1 MKYPKVNPKQSFPE
15 LEKEMIKFWREN
27 DTFKKSIENRN
38 DSPEYTFYDGP
49 PFATGTPH
57 YGHILAGTIKDV
69 IPRYQTMN
77 GHKVTRVFGW
87 DCHGL
92 PIENIVEKKLN
103 ISGKSDIEDKVWVFE
118 FNESCRSN
126 VLTYTEDW
134 KKTVERMWRWVD
146 MENSYKTMDKEFM
159 ESVWWTF
166 KSIYDKGLI
175 YEGNRVVP
183 YCPRC
188 TTPLSNFEVNQGYK
202 DKQDKTVTVKFRVIS
217 KDTINRVSTGTKWKY
232 ILAWTTT
239 PWTLRANLGLAV
251 GKDIM
256 YSEILDKKTGETYVL
271 ATDRLKSYYKTEEDY
286 QIIREYKGACLE
298 GIKYEPIF
306 DDFDLQLNEM
316 WANLGTTIKLGK
328 NAYSVVIGHHV
339 TTESGTGIVHIAPA
353 YWEDDNVIWE
363 KSELWFVSHIDDSG
377 KTCNLLEHN
386 GEFVF
391 DFNDGEIT
399 RLKDAGKI
407 VAISTIDHSYPHCR
421 RCDTPLIYRAIPAW
435 YVAVEKLKEKM
446 IANNAKINWVP
457 GAIKEWRFGK
467 WLENARDWNIS
478 RNRYWGSAI
487 PVWQNADK
495 TEEVCVGSIAEL
507 YELNKDFGQIEQRW
521 DKYFYK
527 EENIEIDLHKHF
539 VDKILVKNPKT
550 WNTLKRIPEVL
561 DCWFESGSMPY
572 ASKHYPFD
580 NAENFK
586 FPAEF
591 IAEWLDQTR
600 GWFYTLLIIWTAL
613 FDNTPFLNVIVNW
626 IVLAE
631 DGQKMSKSKKNYP
644 DPEIIFD
651 KYWADAMR
659 FYLMNSPVVEAQ
671 DLRFSEAWVEEVVK
685 KVILPLWNTYYF
697 FTTYANI
704 DGFTAKEW
712 NIYYVRH
719 GQTDN
724 NKNWIVNGW
733 DDDIDLNNTGIKQA
747 HKLGSMIANSH
758 VKFDKIVCS
767 PMIRAK
773 NTAEI
778 IKSYFDYDVEL
789 IVDEAFREQYYGE
802 FKWMTHAEIR
812 EKYNCKSNSE
822 LTRTYRNNK
831 EEPLEKFEKRI
842 NDGFKNIET
851 KYEWKNVLL
860 VSHGWV
866 FRPINKY
873 INNLSDDDAYYNV
886 SGAKNSRMYKL
897 PNYERHNKLDKWIIS
912 ELNKLT
918 KEVKTGFNNYKL
930 VDATRPI
937 QAFMD
942 NLTNWYIR
950 RSRKRFW
957 KSEND
962 NDKIEAYNTLH
973 EVLVELSKV
982 IAPFM
987 PFVSEYIYKSL
998 TGHESVHLD
1007 NYPESIPGFI
1017 YENLNKEME
1026 LTQKIVNLGLAFR
1039 ANRKLR
1045 VRQPLSSITIW
1056 EKLDDYYLEI
1066 IKEELNVKEVIVLA
1080 DASKIAR
1087 KIAKPNA
1094 KLLGPKYGKDVQT
1107 IIMQAKSGNFEEL
1120 ENWDI
1125 KVWEFLVLEWEYE
1138 VAYEKADDNLDIE
1151 AWFGMA
1157 IAMDSVVTEELKL
1170 EWFARDIVRQ
1180 VQEARKEA
1188 QFEVSDRIE
1197 ISITSSDSILNDV
1210 MSKYSDY
1217 IETETLSSIVPKL
1230 ETVNLEKEVEIDEL
1244 KFELK
1249 LKK

>member
-1 MKYPKVNPKQSFPE
+1 MTYNKVNPKQSFPE
-15 LEKEMIKFWREN
+15 LEKEVMKFWKEN

-69 IPRYQTMN
+69 IPRYQTMT
-77 GHKVTRVFGW
+77 GHKVQRVFGW

-103 ISGKSDIEDKVWVFE
+103 ISGKSDIEDKVGVFE

-134 KKTVERMWRWVD
+134 KKTVERMGRWVD

-202 DKQDKTVTVKFRVIS
+202 DKQDKTLTVKFKVL
-217 KDTINRVSTGTKWKY
+217 NNANKY

-316 WANLGTTIKLGK
+316 GASLGTTIKLGK

-339 TTESGTGIVHIAPA
+339 TTESGTGVVHIAPA
-353 YWEDDNVIWE
+353 YGEDDNIIGE
-363 KSELWFVSHIDDSG
+363 KSELGFVSHIDDSG

-391 DFNDGEIT
+391 DFNDAEIT

-446 IANNAKINWVP
+446 IANNQKINWVP
-457 GAIKEWRFGK
+457 GAIKEGRFGK

-487 PVWQNADK
+487 PVWQNEAK

-507 YELNKDFGQIEQRW
+507 YELNKDFGQIEQRG

-539 VDKILVKNPKT
+539 VDKILVKNPAT
-550 WNTLKRIPEVL
+550 GNTLKRIPEVL

-591 IAEWLDQTR
+591 IAEGLDQTR
-600 GWFYTLLIIWTAL
+600 GWFYTLLIIGTAL
-613 FDNTPFLNVIVNW
+613 FDNTPFLNVIVNG

-651 KYWADAMR
+651 KYGADAMR

-671 DLRFSEAWVEEVVK
+671 DLRFSESGVEEVVK

-704 DGFTAKEW
+704 DGFTAKEG

-719 GQTDN
+719 GETDN
-724 NKNWIVNGW
+724 NKNHVVNGG
-733 DDDIDLNNTGIKQA
+733 DDDIDLNNNGIKQA
-747 HKLGSMIANSH
+747 HHLGSMLASSH
-758 VKFDKIVCS
+758 VKFDYIVSS
-767 PMIRAK
+767 PMARAK
-773 NTAEI
+773 NTATI
-778 IKSYFDYDVEL
+778 IKSYLGYNIE
-789 IVDEAFREQYYGE
+789 IIEDEAFREQSYGE
-802 FKWMTHAEIR
+802 FKGMSHTEII
-812 EKYNCKSNSE
+812 EKYKCKTPGDIS
-822 LTRTYRNNK
+822 RVYRNNSV
-831 EEPLEKFEKRI
+831 EPLAKFEKRVV
-842 NDGFKNIET
+842 DGYKKLEENHAGKNI
-851 KYEWKNVLL
+851 LL
-860 VSHGWV
+860 VSHGGV

-873 INNLSDDDAYYNV
+873 ISNLSDDEAYYQV
-886 SGAKNSRMYKL
+886 AGAKNSKLYKL
-897 PNYERHNKLDKWIIS
+897 PNYERNNKLDRWIIS

-918 KEVKTGFNNYKL
+918 KDVKAGFDEYKL

-937 QAFMD
+937 QAFME

-987 PFVSEYIYKSL
+987 PFVSEHIYKSL
-998 TGHESVHLD
+998 TGHESVHLE
-1007 NYPESIPGFI
+1007 NYPSRVPGFI
-1017 YENLNKEME
+1017 FENLNKEME

-1045 VRQPLSSITIW
+1045 VRQPLSSITIG
-1056 EKLDDYYLEI
+1056 EKLDDYYAEI
-1066 IKEELNVKEVIVLA
+1066 IKEELNVKEVIVLT
-1080 DASKIAR
+1080 DSSKIAR

-1120 ENWDI
+1120 ENGDI
-1125 KVWEFLVLEWEYE
+1125 KVGEFLVLEGEYE
-1138 VAYEKADDNLDIE
+1138 VAYEKADDSLDIE
-1151 AWFGMA
+1151 AGFGMA

-1170 EWFARDIVRQ
+1170 EGFARDIVRQ

-1188 QFEVSDRIE
+1188 GFEVSDRIE
-1197 ISITSSDSILNDV
+1197 ISITSTDSVLAQVIARFSEN
-1210 MSKYSDY
+1210 
-1217 IETETLSSIVPKL
+1217 IETETLSKIVS
-1230 ETVNLEKEVEIDEL
+1230 NIEKADLVKEIDLEEL
-1244 KFELK
+1244 KFGLK

>member
-1 MKYPKVNPKQSFPE
+1 MTYNKVNPKQSFPE
-15 LEKEMIKFWREN
+15 LEKEILNFWKEN
-27 DTFKKSIENRN
+27 NTFEKSINSREW
-38 DSPEYTFYDGP
+38 SPEYTFYDGP

-77 GHKVTRVFGW
+77 WHKVKRVFGW

-92 PIENIVEKKLN
+92 PIENIVEKKLQ
-103 ISGKSDIEDKVWVFE
+103 ISGKSDIEEKVWVYE
-118 FNESCRSN
+118 FNEACRSN
-126 VLTYTEDW
+126 VFVYTEEW

-146 MENSYKTMDKEFM
+146 MENSYKTMDAKFM
-159 ESVWWTF
+159 ESVWWVF
-166 KSIYDKGLI
+166 KSIYDKWLI

-202 DKQDKTVTVKFRVIS
+202 DKQDKTLTVKFKV
-217 KDTINRVSTGTKWKY
+217 KWNESKY

-239 PWTLRANLGLAV
+239 PWTLRANLWLAV
-251 GKDIM
+251 WADIM

-271 ATDRLKSYYKTEEDY
+271 ATDRLKSYYKNEEEY
-286 QIIREYKGACLE
+286 TLIREYKGACLE
-298 GIKYEPIF
+298 WIKYEALF
-306 DDFDLQLNEM
+306 DDFELQLNEM
-316 WANLGTTIKLGK
+316 WVNLWTTIKLWK

-353 YWEDDNVIWE
+353 YWEDDNIIGE
-363 KSELWFVSHIDDSG
+363 KCELGFVNHIDDSW
-377 KTCNLLEHN
+377 KTYNLLEN
-386 GEFVF
+386 NWVFVF
-391 DFNDGEIT
+391 DFNEEEIV

-407 VAISTIDHSYPHCR
+407 VVISTINHSYPHCR

-435 YVAVEKLKEKM
+435 YVAVEKIRDKM
-446 IANNAKINWVP
+446 IENNKKINWVP
-457 GAIKEWRFGK
+457 WAIKEWRFGK
-467 WLENARDWNIS
+467 WLEWARDWNIS

-495 TEEVCVGSIAEL
+495 TEELCIWSISEL
-507 YELNKDFGQIEQRW
+507 YELNKDFGQIEKKW
-521 DKYFYK
+521 DAYFYT
-527 EENIEIDLHKHF
+527 ETWVEIDLHKHF

-550 WNTLKRIPEVL
+550 GNTLKRIPEVL

-572 ASKHYPFD
+572 ASKHYPFED
-580 NAENFK
+580 GENFK

-631 DGQKMSKSKKNYP
+631 DWQKMSKSKKNYP
-644 DPEIIFD
+644 DPDIIFQ

-704 DGFTAKEW
+704 DWFKPKSW

-724 NKNWIVNGW
+724 NKNHIVNWW
-733 DDDIDLNNTGIKQA
+733 DDDIDLNKTWIKQA
-747 HKLGSMIANSH
+747 HELWNLIANSNT
-758 VKFDKIVCS
+758 KFDVIIVS

-773 NTAEI
+773 HTAQI
-778 IKSYFDYDVEL
+778 IKSYIDYDLE
-789 IVDEAFREQYYGE
+789 IIEDEAFREQLYWE
-802 FKWMTHAEIR
+802 FKWMSHDEIKI
-812 EKYNCKSNSE
+812 KYNCKNNHD
-822 LTRTYRNNK
+822 LTKVYRNNK
-831 EEPLEKFEKRI
+831 EEPLEKFEERVI
-842 NDGFKNIET
+842 SWYKNLEN

-873 INNLSDDDAYYNV
+873 INNLTEEEAFYGV
-886 SGAKNSRMYKL
+886 PWAKNSRLYKL
-897 PNYERHNKLDKWIIS
+897 PNYERNNNLDKWIVS
-912 ELNKLT
+912 ELNKLI
-918 KEVKTGFNNYKL
+918 KDVKKWFNDYKL
-930 VDATRPI
+930 ADASRPI
-937 QAFMD
+937 QAFME

-962 NDKIEAYNTLH
+962 SDKIEAYNTLY
-973 EVLVELSKV
+973 EILVELTK
-982 IAPFM
+982 IMAPFT
-987 PFVSEYIYKSL
+987 PFVTEHIYKNL
-998 TGHESVHLD
+998 TWNESVHLE
-1007 NYPESIPGFI
+1007 NYPSRIPWFI
-1017 YENLNKEME
+1017 LENLNKEME
-1026 LTQKIVNLGLAFR
+1026 FTQKIVNLWLAFR
-1039 ANRKLR
+1039 ANRKIR
-1045 VRQPLSSITIW
+1045 VRQPLHSITIW
-1056 EKLDDYYLEI
+1056 ENLEDYYLDI
-1066 IKEELNVKEVIVLA
+1066 IKEELNVKEVIILE
-1080 DASKIAR
+1080 DSSKIAL

-1094 KLLGPKYGKDVQT
+1094 KLLWPKYGKDVQT
-1107 IIMQAKSGNFEEL
+1107 IIVQAKMWNFEEL

-1125 KVWEFLVLEWEYE
+1125 KVWEYLVLSNEYE
-1138 VAYEKADDNLDIE
+1138 IAYEKSDDSLDIE
-1151 AWFGMA
+1151 AWFGIV
-1157 IAMDSVVTEELKL
+1157 IAMDPTITPDLKI

-1180 VQEARKEA
+1180 IQEARKDA
-1188 QFEVSDRIE
+1188 DFEVSDRIE
-1197 ISITSSDSILNDV
+1197 ISIISNEPILSQV
-1210 MSKYSDY
+1210 IEKFSLY
-1217 IETETLSSIVPKL
+1217 IETETLSSIVSKL
-1230 ETVNLEKEVEIDEL
+1230 ENFDLRKEVEIDEL
-1244 KFELK
+1244 KFEMR